1 MIYDTQLKTV
11 LTLSSRI
18 TGSTPKKGLA
28 GNSGL
33 RGESSGA
40 GLGESRIPPVSAM
53 VRKKWTVTLK
63 S

>member
-1 MIYDTQLKTV
+1 MHKSKNSLFAV
-11 LTLSSRI
+11 TLSSKI

-40 GLGESRIPPVSAM
+40 GLGDSRIPPVSAHNK
-53 VRKKWTVTLK
+53 RKAY
-63 S
+63 